1 MAYTTID
8 DPSAYFQTVLWS
20 GDSSSPRTITFD
32 GNSDLQPNWIWTKK
46 RDGADHHQLYDS
58 VRTFGAGKDLCSG
71 QTFDEGNAAN
81 ASTALGFV
89 SSATSDGF
97 VVTAGNHA
105 TASIRT
111 LLQNITGKTYVGW
124 GWKAGTSF
132 TNDASATGI
141 GTIDSSGSVSTD
153 AGFSI
158 CSWVGTGSN
167 GTIKHGL
174 STVPEMMIIKNTG
187 HDTNWSVYTKPTGEL
202 GELRLNNTDAFTD
215 DATLY
220 NDTAP
225 TSSVFSVGTN
235 YNTNHSD
242 GRTYI
247 GYIFSSVKGYS
258 KFGSYTGNG
267 NADGTFVYT
276 GFKPAFVIYKRY
288 DSSGY
293 SWVLVDNKRN
303 TFNPVDKYLHPDLTA
318 TEGTVTL
325 MDFTSTG
332 FKMRVNDTTSNQ
344 GSIFYMAFAENPFV
358 TSTGIPTTAR

>member
-124 GWKAGTSF
+124 GWKKT
-132 TNDASATGI
+132 AT
-141 GTIDSSGSVSTD
+141 
-153 AGFSI
+153 AGFDIVSY
-158 CSWVGTGSN
+158 TGNSSDGVTQQN
-167 GTIKHGL
+167 ISHSL
-174 STVPEMMIIKNTG
+174 SAVPQVIIIKNRA
-187 HDTNWSVYTKPTGEL
+187 DATNWCVYHHKNTSAPETEIIY
-202 GELRLNNTDAFTD
+202 LNLTNATSDDSAFFG
-215 DATLY
+215 
-220 NDTAP
+220 DTTP
-225 TSSVFSVGTN
+225 TSSIFTVGGDN
-235 YNTNHSD
+235 GVNGNGDSMIAYC
-242 GRTYI
+242 
-247 GYIFSSVKGYS
+247 FAEKKGYS
-258 KFGSYTGNG
+258 KFGSYIGNG
-267 NADGTFVYT
+267 ASSANSGTFVYT
-276 GFKPAFVIYKRY
+276 GFKPALVIVKNT
-288 DSSGY
+288 DTEG
-293 SWVLVDNKRN
+293 WQMWDNKRSSYNGQGSNLSPNN
-303 TFNPVDKYLHPDLTA
+303 TNV
-318 TEGTVTL
+318 E
-325 MDFTSTG
+325 STG
-332 FKMRVNDTTSNQ
+332 VRVHFFSNGYQ
-344 GSIFYMAFAENPFV
+344 LVSSGADQNSSGATFIYMAFAESPFV
-358 TSTGIPTTAR
+358 TSSGVPVCAR